1 MISIMK
7 GYKVFNSDWT
17 CRGKQYSC
25 PGVFEQEGALE
36 LCKNGIH
43 FCKKL
48 LNCFNYYDFD
58 SDNHVAEVEAIG
70 EIIINVDGRKCCTN
84 KLKIIRE
91 LTWKEIFEKV
101 NIGNNCSGRGNIG
114 SYNHGD
120 YNNGTGNMGDL
131 NSGDGNVGS
140 INSGSYNRGNRNS
153 GNFNNGSFN
162 SGYYNCGNG
171 NSGNCNVGYYNTGDW
186 NNTDYSAGCFNTT
199 PDKLRMFNKPTDM
212 TREEW
217 RSSDAY
223 AVLSAMPEGVE
234 YRQNWWGKISPRLKS
249 AVLSIPNFDAKIF
262 KEITR
267 IDVEESKK

>member
-1 MISIMK
+1 MM

-17 CRGKQYSC
+17 CHGKQYAC
-25 PGVFEQEGALE
+25 PGVFEQDGALE

-70 EIIINVDGRKCCTN
+70 EVIEDIDLKKCCTN

-101 NIGNNCSGRGNIG
+101 NIGDNCSGRGNIG
-114 SYNHGD
+114 SNNHGD
-120 YNNGTGNMGDL
+120 YNNGTGNVGAL

-140 INSGSYNRGNRNS
+140 TNSGDYNHGNRNS
-153 GNFNNGSFN
+153 GNFNYGSFN
-162 SGYYNCGNG
+162 SGYHNRGNG
-171 NSGNCNVGYYNTGDW
+171 NSGNCNIGNCNTGDW
-186 NNTDYSAGCFNTT
+186 NDTDYSTGCFNTT
-199 PDKLRMFNKPTDM
+199 PDKIRIFNKPTNM
-212 TREEW
+212 TLKEW
-217 RSSDAY
+217 KNSNAY
-223 AVLSAMPEGVE
+223 AVLCGMPDEIE
-234 YRQNWWGKISPRLKS
+234 YRQNWWGKISPKLKS
-249 AVLSIPNFDAKIF
+249 AVLSIPNFDVKIF

-267 IDVEESKK
+267 INVRKDN

>member
-1 MISIMK
+1 MM

-17 CRGKQYSC
+17 CLGKQYSC

-43 FCKKL
+43 FCKEL

-70 EIIINVDGRKCCTN
+70 EIIVREDLGKCCTN

-91 LTWKEIFEKV
+91 LTQEEIFEKV
-101 NIGNNCSGRGNIG
+101 NIGNICRGRGNSG
-114 SYNHGD
+114 DYNHGN
-120 YNNGTGNMGDL
+120 Y
-131 NSGDGNVGS
+131 NSGDGNVGDF
-140 INSGSYNRGNRNS
+140 NSGDENKGFANSGGYNRGSRNS
-153 GNFNNGSFN
+153 GNFNVGSFN
-162 SGYYNCGNG
+162 SGCHNCGNG

-199 PDKLRMFNKPTDM
+199 PDKFRMFNKSTNM

-217 RSSDAY
+217 RSSNAY
-223 AVLSAMPEGVE
+223 TILSNMPDVIGC
-234 YRQNWWGKISPRLKS
+234 RQIWWEAISPELKS
-249 AVLSIPNFDAKIF
+249 AVLSIPNFDAEIF
-262 KEITR
+262 KEITG
-267 IDVEESKK
+267 INVEESKND